1 MSEPRPFRVEIPQT
15 TINAIMRKVHDY
27 EWHEAP
33 EGSGLAESWA
43 YGTNLAYMEELC
55 RYWLD
60 VYDWRK
66 W

>member
-1 MSEPRPFRVEIPQT
+1 MSEPRHFRVEIPQA

-33 EGSGLAESWA
+33 EGPGLAESWA
-43 YGTNLAYMEELC
+43 YGANLAYMKGLC

-60 VYDWRK
+60 VYDWRR
-66 W
+66 